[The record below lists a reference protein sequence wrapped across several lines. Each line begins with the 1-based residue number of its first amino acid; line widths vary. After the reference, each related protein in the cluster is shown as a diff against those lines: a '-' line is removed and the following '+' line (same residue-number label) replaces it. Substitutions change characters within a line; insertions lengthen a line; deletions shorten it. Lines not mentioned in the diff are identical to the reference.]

1 MIEQYLSNTNE
12 SDTVSIFQNFLKTKP
27 KSIIKSV
34 QTPKQVERYLLVL
47 EFGWSAMTF
56 FTSDESEAHQN
67 RTYQQRHIHHIPWA
81 HPAIRP
87 PELNEAGPCQDSLSH
102 RIFGRMY
109 GALNIDKNKTNC
121 TIYL

>member
-1 MIEQYLSNTNE
+1 MIGQYLSNTNE
-12 SDTVSIFQNFLKTKP
+12 SDTVSIFQKILKTKP

-87 PELNEAGPCQDSLSH
+87 PELNEAGPCLVPSKFCKIFYILRHIESLDAC
-102 RIFGRMY
+102 MEY
-109 GALNIDKNKTNC
+109 
-121 TIYL
+121 